1 MNAKLMEISSS
12 VINLV
17 AALIVLFTTIA
28 STHMLKSRNAKTT
41 ASTAMT
47 IKPDRFS
54 VIIGVIW
61 FFIFLTLN
69 MLGLFVI
76 SDALFFCLGGLYIV
90 LYMLEPTPPS
100 RFDVV
105 IIAILFSALVYE
117 LNFYY
122 IKRIIDVLETVTTH
136 TP

>member
-1 MNAKLMEISSS
+1 
-12 VINLV
+12 
-17 AALIVLFTTIA
+17 
-28 STHMLKSRNAKTT
+28 
-41 ASTAMT
+41 
-47 IKPDRFS
+47 
-54 VIIGVIW
+54 
-61 FFIFLTLN
+61 
-69 MLGLFVI
+69 
-76 SDALFFCLGGLYIV
+76 
-90 LYMLEPTPPS
+90 MLEPTPPS